1 MRIPR
6 TLSLTKRVLTE
17 VVNDKRMLG
26 LVILAPIF
34 AMFVFGTAFSGQVTN
49 APTAIVNLDQGVSLP
64 AGQINVANMTIN
76 GISEI
81 SLFRVQTFDN
91 LSQAI
96 DAVKS
101 GQVYGVV
108 YFPQNFSKQALA
120 QNSSLNEGNASLTL
134 YLDRSAPAVTE
145 PMWDGVAE
153 ALDQSL
159 NTLGFNL
166 PARVVMQP
174 VYGEYDVVAALK
186 NYYVTGILVFIV
198 FILSTLLSLLAFV
211 GERTSGTLERMLS
224 TPLKGIE
231 IVIGY
236 AVAFGVL
243 GSIQAV
249 LLLLT
254 GIALFNIS
262 IVGNVGLVLFIAIL
276 LAIACE
282 SLGVLLSSFARRE
295 VQAVQFIP
303 FIVLGAFLLTGV
315 FWPIQAFPSW
325 LQPLS
330 KIVPLTYA
338 ADAARAVMIRGWGF
352 GEILV
357 DILALL
363 TFVVLFMLA
372 SVLSLRRRG

>member
-1 MRIPR
+1 
-6 TLSLTKRVLTE
+6 
-17 VVNDKRMLG
+17 
-26 LVILAPIF
+26 
-34 AMFVFGTAFSGQVTN
+34 MFVFGTAFSGQVTN

-64 AGQINVANMTIN
+64 AGQINVANMTIK

-101 GQVYGVV
+101 GQVYGVL

-166 PARVVMQP
+166 PASVVMQP

-211 GERTSGTLERMLS
+211 GERTSGTLERILS

-352 GEILV
+352 DEILV
-357 DILALL
+357 DIMALV